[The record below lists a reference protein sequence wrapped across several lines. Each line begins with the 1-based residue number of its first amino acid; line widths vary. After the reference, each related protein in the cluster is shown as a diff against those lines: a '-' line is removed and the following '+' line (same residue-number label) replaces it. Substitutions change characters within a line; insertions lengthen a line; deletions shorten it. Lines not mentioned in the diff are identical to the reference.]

1 MLLVLAVH
9 ERNNLIDV
17 VLVVMNL
24 TTKVCIRDYPQFIVC
39 VVLGLVMMCALVKD
53 MGL

>member
-24 TTKVCIRDYPQFIVC
+24 TTKVFQELSVS
-39 VVLGLVMMCALVKD
+39 V
-53 MGL
+53 

>member
-1 MLLVLAVH
+1 MQIIIDDLNKTFRVFGVLLVLAVH

-24 TTKVCIRDYPQFIVC
+24 TTKVFQQLSVS
-39 VVLGLVMMCALVKD
+39 V
-53 MGL
+53 